1 MAAAAADGAA
11 AGSRVP
17 DARRAVAGGKPERRW
32 ETGRRRRAGM
42 GGGCQAGEAA
52 GDWRAGAAV
61 RRCRSDFFDLALGF
75 LSCSQ
80 PQKLSTE
87 HGMTGRDQ
95 DSLLLSHLT
104 TRILV
109 CWIEI
114 AQWPP
119 RRQLKHP
126 CTVHGDEESLVVEE
140 RVRPPRGTEEA
151 NHNAEAT
158 QDTALLSRLP
168 SKVQKLHLLRLT
180 VHVSSLKLFCAR

>member
-1 MAAAAADGAA
+1 MASAAADGAA
-11 AGSRVP
+11 AGSGVP

-32 ETGRRRRAGM
+32 DTGRRRRAGM
-42 GGGCQAGEAA
+42 GGGCQAGETA

-126 CTVHGDEESLVVEE
+126 FGNILLFLNVTLSPKGRYTTHNGLDGPISLLQII
-140 RVRPPRGTEEA
+140 R
-151 NHNAEAT
+151 H
-158 QDTALLSRLP
+158 
-168 SKVQKLHLLRLT
+168 
-180 VHVSSLKLFCAR
+180 